1 MRIFVRSYKERFIQ
15 RLNRLF
21 LKTVE
26 KEFILHITIY

>member
-1 MRIFVRSYKERFIQ
+1 MRIFVRSYKE